1 VPADKAAKQ
10 ERQPD
15 QVSRDGV
22 DAQREVRVPQSDLQ
36 GRAEQLPI
44 AHPSSPYSDD
54 GSRRPPPPDL
64 AELELPLPGESATE
78 TQAKAEQRDNVEPL
92 SDSEYAEH
100 VQEVRDRI
108 EQARAAGLASDV
120 QYTIDPDHEVWS
132 EQREAY
138 HDAII
143 DKIYDRAV
151 NVPNERQAIVAGGLP
166 GAGKST
172 VLEGYAGIDRSRF
185 LTIDPDEIK
194 GELAQRGL
202 IPAIENL
209 SPMEAS
215 DLVHEESSYIA
226 KRLARR
232 AQADGKNMVWD
243 ITMSSRASTE
253 GRIDSLRASGYT
265 QIDGIFVDIPITTSE
280 ARAEARY
287 KLGQDEYRLGK
298 GHGGRFVPPEVIRS
312 HGDPMWG
319 NVNRKT
325 FEEIKDQFGSW
336 SIYDN
341 STDGHPPTLIDS
353 SDPGKRPHVQ

>member
-1 VPADKAAKQ
+1 VPADKTAEQ

-22 DAQREVRVPQSDLQ
+22 DAQREARVPQADLQ
-36 GRAEQLPI
+36 GRAERLPVG
-44 AHPSSPYSDD
+44 HPSSAHSGD
-54 GSRRPPPPDL
+54 GSRKPPSPNL
-64 AELELPLPGESATE
+64 AGLELPLPDESAADA
-78 TQAKAEQRDNVEPL
+78 QAKAEQCDTVEPP
-92 SDSEYAEH
+92 SDAEYAEH

-120 QYTIDPDHEVWS
+120 QYTIDPNHEVWS
-132 EQREAY
+132 EQREAH

-143 DKIYDRAV
+143 DKLYHRAV
-151 NVPNERQAIVAGGLP
+151 NVPNEHKAIVAGGLP

-172 VLEGYAGIDRSRF
+172 VLGGHAGIDRTRF

-194 GELAQRGL
+194 SELAQRDL

-232 AQADGKNMVWD
+232 AQADGKNIVWD

-253 GRIDSLRASGYT
+253 GRIESLRTSGYT

-280 ARAEARY
+280 ARVEARY
-287 KLGQDEYRLGK
+287 KLGQGEYHLSNGY
-298 GHGGRFVPPEVIRS
+298 GGRFVPPELIRS
-312 HGDPMWG
+312 HADPVWG
-319 NVNRKT
+319 SVNRKI
-325 FEEIKDQFGSW
+325 FEEIKGQFSSW

-353 SDPGKRPHVQ
+353 SDPEKRPHD